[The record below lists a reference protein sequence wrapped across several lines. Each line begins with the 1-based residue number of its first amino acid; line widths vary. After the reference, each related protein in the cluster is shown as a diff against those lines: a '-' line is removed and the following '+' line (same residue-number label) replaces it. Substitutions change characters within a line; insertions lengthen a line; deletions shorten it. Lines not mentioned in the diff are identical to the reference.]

1 MKTLQNRRESE
12 RGSAAIKVLV
22 VFIILGLA
30 AHAGFNYVPVAY
42 EGASFRQEMDTAVVK
57 ALGSSGRMKPLEVV
71 TASMNKAIRDHN
83 IPDDAVV
90 EIKPVQGAVVEAHVA
105 YQRQVNMLPFGMY
118 KYTYAFEH
126 TARPVG
132 YLLKE

>member
-1 MKTLQNRRESE
+1 MKTLHTNRHSE
-12 RGSAAIKVLV
+12 RGSAALKVLLVFV
-22 VFIILGLA
+22 VLGLA

-57 ALGSSGRMKPLEVV
+57 ALGSSGRLKPLDVV
-71 TASMNKAIRDHN
+71 TASIRKASRDHN
-83 IPDDAVV
+83 IPEDAVI
-90 EIKPVQGAVVEAHVA
+90 EIKPVQGAVVEAYVA
-105 YQRQVNMLPFGMY
+105 YSRPVNMLPFGVY
-118 KYTYAFEH
+118 QYNYEFEH

>member
-1 MKTLQNRRESE
+1 MKTLKIDRESE
-12 RGSAAIKVLV
+12 KGSAAIKVLV
-22 VFIILGLA
+22 VFIVLAMA

-42 EGASFRQEMDTAVVK
+42 EAASFRQEMDSAVVK
-57 ALGSSGRMKPLEVV
+57 ALGSSGRMKPLEVA
-71 TASMNKAIRDHN
+71 TASINKATKDHN
-83 IPDDAVV
+83 IPEDALI

-105 YQRQVNMLPFGMY
+105 YQREVNMLPFGIY
-118 KYTYAFEH
+118 KYTYDFDH